1 MALMR
6 SAATVPVHMLSG
18 FLGSGKTTLLNW
30 LLAALPA
37 GTRPA
42 IVVNDFGAVTVDG
55 ALVDRDRYAVAEL
68 ASGCVCCTLSAPLQ
82 EALSA
87 LLDEEWPDTILMETT
102 GLAEPAAFPAL
113 FAAPELAAD
122 IHLGNVVCVVDA
134 STYLRYADHLLVLPR
149 QVEQA
154 NTVIMNKVDLTDAA
168 TRDAVRRRLLATC
181 PPGTLLLAAERC
193 AVDPRVI
200 VRRASVLLRRRR
212 PPRRPPP
219 GVSEPDGRT
228 RASGAAGGAT
238 EAPAGAG
245 RRSGAGQGSGAH
257 RRRPE
262 AGAAHP
268 RGGGDRRLAGA
279 AGGLAHHLR
288 RPGSPGTRS
297 AGPDG
302 GAGPIDILCTAQPG
316 PDRSR
321 RSAACAL
328 PCPSDRAWPSPLDR
342 ADHHPADEVPLQPWV
357 HQQDRHRTA
366 LA

>member
-6 SAATVPVHMLSG
+6 SADTVPVHVLSG
-18 FLGSGKTTLLNW
+18 FLGSGKTTLLNR

-87 LLDEEWPDTILMETT
+87 LLEDERPDTILMETT

-113 FAAPELAAD
+113 FAAPELAGD

-154 NTVIMNKVDLTDAA
+154 NTVIMNKTDLTDAP
-168 TRDAVRRRLLATC
+168 TREAVRRRLLATC

-200 VRRASVLLRRRR
+200 YDER
-212 PPRRPPP
+212 PFYF
-219 GVSEPDGRT
+219 
-228 RASGAAGGAT
+228 AGGGHRAGHDREFRSLTVVAPRPVRLSALRQLLQGLSGEVERAKGMVHT
-238 EAPAGAG
+238 EAGPKLV
-245 RRSGAGQGSGAH
+245 QLT
-257 RRRPE
+257 
-262 AGAAHP
+262 
-268 RGGGDRRLAGA
+268 LAGVEIE
-279 AGGLAHHLR
+279 
-288 RPGSPGTRS
+288 
-297 AGPDG
+297 D
-302 GAGPIDILCTAQPG
+302 
-316 PDRSR
+316 
-321 RSAACAL
+321 
-328 PCPSDRAWPSPLDR
+328 WPEP
-342 ADHHPADEVPLQPWV
+342 PADTRITFVGRNLQ
-357 HQQDRHRTA
+357 A
-366 LA
+366 LDLPARVAALGR